1 MAVMSMMSVML
12 VIPVIPMI
20 SVISV
25 RSALPARF
33 PALRRGRLSP
43 QLRGQPLAAAAAR
56 RGQVAAPGTLIA
68 VRHLF

>member
-1 MAVMSMMSVML
+1 MAVVSMMSVML
-12 VIPVIPMI
+12 VIPMIPM
-20 SVISV
+20 VSV

-56 RGQVAAPGTLIA
+56 RSQIAAPGTLIA